1 MGFRLPG
8 SNGPC
13 SQYLSTRDLGTG
25 SCSTLFF
32 AKYVIIVYLDRQGR
46 GNKQIRICAAV
57 VCFTSWQV
65 LCYPCHAA
73 R

>member
-25 SCSTLFF
+25 SCSTGFCE
-32 AKYVIIVYLDRQGR
+32 
-46 GNKQIRICAAV
+46 ICEN
-57 VCFTSWQV
+57 CIPGPSGKG
-65 LCYPCHAA
+65 
-73 R
+73 